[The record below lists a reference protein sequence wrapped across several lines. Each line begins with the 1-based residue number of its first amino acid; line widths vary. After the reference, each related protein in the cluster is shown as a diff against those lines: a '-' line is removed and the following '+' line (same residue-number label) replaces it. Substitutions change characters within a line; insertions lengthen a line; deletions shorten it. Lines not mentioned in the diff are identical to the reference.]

1 MLDFRDKGHIIQKL
15 CYVLVLR
22 VLGGNALF
30 EEEEVVSNEASS
42 EGEGDAEQVVE
53 KPDVGQIPFRDK
65 GCEICRGNWKKC
77 VPRQAKHPPTGRWV
91 RNTTGAGILP
101 G

>member
-30 EEEEVVSNEASS
+30 EEEEVVSNE
-42 EGEGDAEQVVE
+42 EGDAEKAVE
-53 KPDVGQIPFRDK
+53 KPHVGQIPFRDK
-65 GCEICRGNWKKC
+65 GCEICRGNWKKL
-77 VPRQAKHPPTGRWV
+77 VPRGKPS
-91 RNTTGAGILP
+91 ILQLED
-101 G
+101 GSGTLQG